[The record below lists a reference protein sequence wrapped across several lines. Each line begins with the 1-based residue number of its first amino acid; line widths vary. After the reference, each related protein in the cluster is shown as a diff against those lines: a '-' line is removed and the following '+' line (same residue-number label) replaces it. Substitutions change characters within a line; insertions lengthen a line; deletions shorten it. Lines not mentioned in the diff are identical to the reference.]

1 MSAHGD
7 EGIVETINDLM
18 TAINGHALVCSPDNA
33 AADRRLREFKDA
45 FDAGLATEIPEESVE
60 RKLIEIKIEAARRAV
75 VRGHPAGSAGLQE
88 FLSLA
93 ALSGGRAA
101 DPDSDDPGAAA
112 VRGGRRRRRWWCRFG
127 MGFLLVVALALAL
140 VSLPDNGV
148 PRWVQTLLQSVGF
161 GVIVSTALFT
171 AIHLRDLREHRPGGL
186 QPDALARLRP
196 QAVEVADPPAPMS
209 RSRRA
214 LDVVVGAALLWISL
228 PMLASVSLWIRLTS
242 HGPAL
247 VRHPRVGAAGRVF
260 QLYDFRTRDA
270 AGRQTKVGE
279 FLEELGLETLPRL
292 WNLFRGDVTLLGP
305 PAEHPAMA
313 ASYPGQCRWVFSY
326 RPGIAGPLWDGYV
339 GPDDDLEPGSDAW
352 RHYLDVVVPQRVMVD
367 RGFYDSLSA
376 WGTFRLICGMLFSSN
391 SFTAYS
397 AGDQEEAASGTAA
410 AVAEPAAATPQ
421 PLREPLEKRCLVSL
435 TVWQ

>member
-1 MSAHGD
+1 MSTHGD

-18 TAINGHALVCSPDNA
+18 AAINGHAQACGPDNA

-45 FDAGLATEIPEESVE
+45 FDAGLAAEIPEESVE
-60 RKLIEIKIEAARRAV
+60 RKLIEVKIEAARRAV

-101 DPDSDDPGAAA
+101 DPDTHGPEAAA
-112 VRGGRRRRRWWCRFG
+112 ARSGRRRRRWWWHFG
-127 MGFLLVVALALAL
+127 SGFLLVVALALAL

-148 PRWVQTLLQSVGF
+148 PRWFQTFLQSVGL
-161 GVIVSTALFT
+161 GMIASTALFT
-171 AIHLRDLREHRPGGL
+171 AIHLRDLRERRPDGL
-186 QPDALARLRP
+186 QPEALARLRP

-214 LDVVVGAALLWISL
+214 LDVFVGAALLWLSL
-228 PMLASVSLWIRLTS
+228 PMLVSVTLWIRLTS

-270 AGRQTKVGE
+270 TGRQTRAGA

-313 ASYPGQCRWVFSY
+313 VSYPARCRWVFSY
-326 RPGIAGPLWDGYV
+326 RPGIAGPLWDGY
-339 GPDDDLEPGSDAW
+339 GGADDDLEPGSDAW

-376 WGTFRLICGMLFSSN
+376 WGTFRLISGMLFSSN

-397 AGDQEEAASGTAA
+397 GGGQEEAGGGKGV
-410 AVAEPAAATPQ
+410 AVAEPAATPR
-421 PLREPLEKRCLVSL
+421 PHREPWEKRCLVSL